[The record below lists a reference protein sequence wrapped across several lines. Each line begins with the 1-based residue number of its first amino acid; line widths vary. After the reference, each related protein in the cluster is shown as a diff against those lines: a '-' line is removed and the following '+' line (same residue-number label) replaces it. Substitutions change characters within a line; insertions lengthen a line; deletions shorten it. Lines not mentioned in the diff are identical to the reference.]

1 MPIKGREILISGK
14 VKIMEI
20 VIGAAPRVGPP
31 PKKKSPAGA
40 GYVEAK
46 VLNVRPP
53 RRRQSRLPGE
63 SDRRNNQN
71 ANDPAS
77 GRVMVLMIP
86 EGYNLPQD
94 IGSGNYRIFLRFVP
108 QKR

>member
-1 MPIKGREILISGK
+1 
-14 VKIMEI
+14 MEI
-20 VIGAAPRVGPP
+20 VIGATPRVGPP
-31 PKKKSPAGA
+31 QKKPSSTGA

-53 RRRQSRLPGE
+53 RRRQSHLSGE
-63 SDRRNNQN
+63 SDRRHNKN
-71 ANDPAS
+71 ASDPAS
-77 GRVMVLMIP
+77 GRVMVLLIP

-108 QKR
+108 NKK